1 MRLRAAR
8 STCMRQLSGASFSRV
23 GQDAARQGASLAA
36 RNFVFRVDGN
46 PYGRRTAGSVYR
58 DELEEVLTGKL
69 SQEYDFQRGTKVFLD
84 RQVRAHTYFSTIS
97 TTSVSQ
103 APRPQC

>member
-1 MRLRAAR
+1 M
-8 STCMRQLSGASFSRV
+8 

-84 RQVRAHTYFSTIS
+84 RQSGLIL
-97 TTSVSQ
+97 TS
-103 APRPQC
+103 PPYRRHPCRRPQGRSAKVH